1 MTTAPVSS
9 DSSAG
14 AVTSSV
20 AVVDAPADGGPPP
33 VDVGS
38 PAGPK
43 AGVRRR
49 GAARAASGSRRRSD
63 RPSPAPPP
71 DGEPAASAGVAG
83 PAGVPTTPPAGD
95 GQGTAVGAP
104 ALPAAGEAAAPRG
117 NGAPGPA
124 QGASDV
130 DRPGQAR
137 NASKDGVPA
146 TADDSAAAGPGD
158 NQPEA
163 GQPAATDG
171 SPAPAAAPAKAG
183 KKVDESSFRWTS
195 TVEALIFVALF
206 LGFSRIASPEDPGYL
221 SLQPHPLW
229 VVVLLIS
236 IRYRM
241 REAMVGA
248 LIAAAAYTWFV
259 VNPREGEYRFSTLAL
274 FADFHDPLLFLVV
287 GGLISGYTQHLLER
301 TQALR
306 GQLARRQEEVDA
318 LREQNRVTG
327 QALRHLE
334 MRIAGETTNIV
345 DLLAELS
352 RSKGIGVDAIKRG
365 LLDVLKRYIN
375 AQQVTY
381 YDVDQDILRQRH
393 ALPGGSV
400 PEVAVSD
407 DFILAEAF
415 DSRGVSHVGQFAGA
429 KDLQGYRGSLI
440 AGCLRGAN
448 REPLGV
454 VSVDRIAFVDYTPY
468 TVKMF
473 TTIVE
478 WWGKVLEEA
487 LRLEEMRERSAYD
500 DELGLFNYPYFA
512 NRLKQEFERT
522 RRFSLPLS
530 FALLRLDDAADM
542 PADKF
547 AATRLA
553 VARLLTQEFTQLEM
567 PALYRLPDVLAISF
581 PIAMADDARKRMD
594 RLTAAIAAFDLRPYR
609 DADRPLAVSWSV
621 SDYQIG
627 MSSSDE
633 MMARVEQD
641 LGLTQDA

>member
-14 AVTSSV
+14 AVTSSA
-20 AVVDAPADGGPPP
+20 AVVDTPADGSLPP

-38 PAGPK
+38 PAGPVP
-43 AGVRRR
+43 GVRRR
-49 GAARAASGSRRRSD
+49 GVGRAASGSRRRSD
-63 RPSPAPPP
+63 RQLPTPEPNPAPPAAAAEATTAAP
-71 DGEPAASAGVAG
+71 QPAPPADNDQGQAGVA
-83 PAGVPTTPPAGD
+83 
-95 GQGTAVGAP
+95 TAP
-104 ALPAAGEAAAPRG
+104 PAAGAGTAPRD
-117 NGAPGPA
+117 NGSPSPVQSEPRATAPG
-124 QGASDV
+124 QTAS
-130 DRPGQAR
+130 A
-137 NASKDGVPA
+137 AKA
-146 TADDSAAAGPGD
+146 DSASAVDGSPADGAAST
-158 NQPEA
+158 QATA
-163 GQPAATDG
+163 GQPAAEG
-171 SPAPAAAPAKAG
+171 SSARAKP
-183 KKVDESSFRWTS
+183 KKRVDESAFRWTS

-236 IRYRM
+236 VRYRM

-306 GQLARRQEEVDA
+306 GQLAQRQQEVDA

-334 MRIAGETTNIV
+334 MRIAGETTNVV

-365 LLDVLKRYIN
+365 LLDVLRRFIN

-381 YDVDQDILRQRH
+381 YDVDQDTLRQRH

-400 PEVAVSD
+400 PDVAVSD
-407 DFILAEAF
+407 DFILGEAF
-415 DSRGVSHVGQFAGA
+415 DSRGVSHVGQFAA
-429 KDLQGYRGSLI
+429 ARDLQGYRGSLI

-468 TVKMF
+468 TVKVF

-500 DELGLFNYPYFA
+500 DELGLFNYAYFA
-512 NRLKQEFERT
+512 SRLTQEFERT
-522 RRFSLPLS
+522 RRFSLPMS
-530 FALLRLDDAADM
+530 FALLRLDDADDM
-542 PADKF
+542 PPDKF

-567 PALYRLPDVLAISF
+567 TALYRLPDVLAISF
-581 PIAMADDARKRMD
+581 PIAMADDARRRMD
-594 RLTAAIAAFDLRPYR
+594 RLLAAIAAFDLRPYR
-609 DADRPLAVSWSV
+609 DADRPLAISWAV

-627 MSSSDE
+627 MSSADE
-633 MMARVEQD
+633 MMAQVEQD
-641 LGLTQDA
+641 LGLPASA